1 MDDLSFMP
9 EMTEF
14 CGRRFRVLHRA
25 EKTCV
30 EYPGLEYKIREFR
43 DNNVVVLDMPR
54 CTGAA
59 HDGCGRACVLFWK
72 APWLQR
78 VAAAQP
84 ENSSGET
91 VRIVFSVELKIMSAP
106 GRYFCQSTE
115 IDRATQPLTR
125 GRIIHKCVSEVL
137 SGSRGVLEMMGM
149 VLMPIWR
156 YYVAGKFERRI
167 KAGTLKQTP
176 VANLNLK
183 PGELVQIKSE
193 KEILTTLD
201 RFARHRG
208 LSCDRGMR
216 TFCGGTYQV
225 KGKLERM
232 ISESTGEMRQ
242 VESTVLLEGL
252 KCLCRWNHVGGCPR
266 EDYMYWCEI
275 WLKPVEYSN
284 DKSKHL

>member
-1 MDDLSFMP
+1 MDGLSFMP

-14 CGRRFRVLHRA
+14 CGRRFRVLRRA

-30 EYPGLEYKIREFR
+30 EYPGLEYKMREFR

-59 HDGCGRACVLFWK
+59 HGGCGRACVLFWK

-91 VRIVFSVELKIMSAP
+91 VRIAFSVELKTMSAP

-125 GRIIHKCVSEVL
+125 GRIIRKCVSEVL

-149 VLMPIWR
+149 VLMPI
-156 YYVAGKFERRI
+156 
-167 KAGTLKQTP
+167 
-176 VANLNLK
+176 
-183 PGELVQIKSE
+183 
-193 KEILTTLD
+193 
-201 RFARHRG
+201 
-208 LSCDRGMR
+208 
-216 TFCGGTYQV
+216 
-225 KGKLERM
+225 
-232 ISESTGEMRQ
+232 
-242 VESTVLLEGL
+242 
-252 KCLCRWNHVGGCPR
+252 
-266 EDYMYWCEI
+266 
-275 WLKPVEYSN
+275 
-284 DKSKHL
+284 